1 MKIIVGLGNPGLRYR
16 RSRHNFGFMVVSALA
31 RQRRLGFRRGRHQC
45 TRAEGEIGKERIL
58 LVRPQTYMN
67 LSGRCV
73 APVLRRAGCSRE
85 DLMVVCDDVN
95 LDLGR
100 LRLRRGGSAGGHK
113 GLDSI
118 INHLGSRDFPRLRL
132 GIGAPPEWMGMMDYV
147 LSPFPR
153 GERPVV
159 DRMVELAVQALE
171 TWVYH
176 GIEEAMNRFNRSV
189 VDGVDN
195 P

>member
-16 RSRHNFGFMVVSALA
+16 RTRHNFGFVVVGALA
-31 RQRRLGFRRGRHQC
+31 KQRRLRFRRGRYQC
-45 TRAEGEIGKERIL
+45 TRAQGQIGKERVL

-67 LSGRCV
+67 ASGRCLG
-73 APVLRRAGCSRE
+73 PLFRQSGGSLR

-100 LRLRRGGSAGGHK
+100 MRLRRSGTAGGHK
-113 GLDSI
+113 GLESI
-118 INHLGSRDFPRLRL
+118 IKHLGTSAFPRLRL
-132 GIGAPPEWMGMMDYV
+132 GVGQPPEWMDMMSYV
-147 LSPFPR
+147 LGVFRR
-153 GERPVV
+153 GERPLV
-159 DRMVELAVQALE
+159 DEVLARAVQALE

-176 GIEEAMNRFNRSV
+176 GVEEAMNRFNSPLATSV
-189 VDGVDN
+189 DK